1 MSEDRS
7 EVGKEAGSAVRS
19 VVVEKEFAHPPEKVW
34 RALTE
39 GDLIKQWLMEN
50 DFQPVVGRRFQ
61 FRLPPMPQW
70 DGVIQSEVLI
80 SKPYERLSY
89 RWDSLG
95 LESVVAWTLTPTEG
109 GTLVRMEQTGFRDYQ
124 EAAYKGATYG
134 WKGFFGGLE
143 RVVGELV

>member
-61 FRLPPMPQW
+61 FRLPP
-70 DGVIQSEVLI
+70 
-80 SKPYERLSY
+80 KPYERLSY

-109 GTLVRMEQTGFRDYQ
+109 GTLVRMEQTGFRDDQ